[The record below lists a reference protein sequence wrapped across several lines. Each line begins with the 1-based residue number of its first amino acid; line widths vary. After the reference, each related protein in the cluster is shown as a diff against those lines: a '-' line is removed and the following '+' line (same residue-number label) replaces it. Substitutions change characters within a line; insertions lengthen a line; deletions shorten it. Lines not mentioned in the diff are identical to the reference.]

1 MELSVETI
9 AENGTQLEQLSAYEI
24 ERNKPM
30 PTLIHGAI
38 QANLGFE
45 LKLNY
50 GKLYRVASEVLL
62 DTKPLGSTPD
72 LILYPFGELD
82 FKNDPS
88 RRTDAPLLSVEIQ
101 SASQSTDD
109 MVDKLEPY
117 FYFGV
122 KSCWIVM
129 PKLQAILVYDSPFH
143 YNFFHGDDIL
153 KDATLDIEI
162 DLKKVFS

>member
-1 MELSVETI
+1 MEAVT
-9 AENGTQLEQLSAYEI
+9 NQLSGYEL

-38 QANLGFE
+38 QANLSFE

-50 GKLYRVASEVLL
+50 GTQFRVASEVLL
-62 DTKPLGSTPD
+62 DTQPTGSTPD
-72 LILYPFGELD
+72 VVLYPLAALD
-82 FKNDPS
+82 FKHDPS
-88 RRTDAPLLSVEIQ
+88 RRTDAPLLTIEIQ
-101 SASQSTDD
+101 SASQSTDE

-122 KSCWIVM
+122 QSCWIVI

-143 YNFFHGDDIL
+143 YTFFHGDDTL
-153 KDATLDIEI
+153 KDAKLGVEI
-162 DLKKVFS
+162 NLKKVFD

>member
-1 MELSVETI
+1 MELLLETVK
-9 AENGTQLEQLSAYEI
+9 EKELSAYEI

-38 QANLGFE
+38 QFNLGFE
-45 LKLNY
+45 LKSNY
-50 GKLYRVASEVLL
+50 PSQYRYASEVLL

-82 FKNDPS
+82 FKNDPA
-88 RRTDAPLLSVEIQ
+88 RRTDAPLLAIEIQ
-101 SASQSTDD
+101 SASQSTKD
-109 MVDKLEPY
+109 MTDKLESY

-129 PKLQAILVYDSPFH
+129 PNLQGVCVYDNPFH
-143 YNFFHGDDIL
+143 YNFFHGDEIL
-153 KDATLDIEI
+153 KDTTLAIEI
-162 DLKKVFS
+162 DLKKVFE